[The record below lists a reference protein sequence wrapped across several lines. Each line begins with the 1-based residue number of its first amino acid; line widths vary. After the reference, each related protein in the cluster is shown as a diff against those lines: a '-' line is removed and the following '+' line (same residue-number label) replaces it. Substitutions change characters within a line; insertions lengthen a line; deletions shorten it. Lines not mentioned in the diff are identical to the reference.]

1 MFKLSK
7 NASLN
12 LSINAIVIVV
22 LAMTLLGLG
31 LGFIRGMFQNIGGL
45 TTDVQEQVREQ
56 ITAQL
61 RTTGEKISFPRSLQ
75 FSRGE
80 QKVITMGLQNTG
92 IREIYFKVNMTF
104 DLENSDTTAVPDPN
118 DPDYATQGFKL
129 RWDKTCLVLG
139 TADAEVYGINV
150 NAPRSPGTFALKA
163 NVFQYSD
170 NACTTDESVYAGKL
184 SFVTVG

>member
-31 LGFIRGMFQNIGGL
+31 LGFIRGMFKDITGV

-56 ITAQL
+56 ITSQL

-92 IREIYFKVNMTF
+92 IREIHFKINMNF
-104 DLENSDTTAVPDPN
+104 DLENSDIIVDVTDPE
-118 DPDYATQGFKL
+118 YATQGFKL
-129 RWDKTCLVLG
+129 RWDKSCLTLG

-150 NAPRSPGTFALKA
+150 LAPRTPGTFALKA
-163 NVFQYSD
+163 NVLTYDD
-170 NACTTDESVYAGKL
+170 NTCTTGDTQYAGKL